1 MGRIDAAGVH
11 HMEGAAVPFRLP
23 EQTVTR
29 GAGRIVDDRDPLS
42 DQAVE

>member
-1 MGRIDAAGVH
+1 V
-11 HMEGAAVPFRLP
+11 EGAAVPFGFT

-29 GAGRIVDDRDPLS
+29 GAGRLVHDRETFT